1 MYPHE
6 NWDYH
11 DYRDSHIKNY
21 IPAMEELVRRG
32 YWVLRMGSVVKEPL
46 DIKNP
51 RIIDYACSQ
60 ERTEFMD
67 LYIYAHCHFAV
78 GVFSG
83 PIDLANSLGKP
94 VAAVNT
100 VPLLGGMSHGY
111 RNTIISPKLLFNES
125 NGRLMTLN
133 EIIDSNCLNYCYS
146 NEFKED
152 GIKLIENESDMITQ
166 LAIEVADRTNGIW
179 RETKIQQ
186 NIQKKFWEI
195 LTNRVKLNRLKG
207 WPEINELD
215 NFKSRTILWKMG
227 AYFLKKHQDLI
238 Q

>member
-1 MYPHE
+1 
-6 NWDYH
+6 
-11 DYRDSHIKNY
+11 
-21 IPAMEELVRRG
+21 
-32 YWVLRMGSVVKEPL
+32 
-46 DIKNP
+46 
-51 RIIDYACSQ
+51 
-60 ERTEFMD
+60 MD

-78 GVFSG
+78 GSFSG

-100 VPLLGGMSHGY
+100 VPLLGGMTHGFQ
-111 RNTIISPKLLFNES
+111 NTIISPKLLFKES

-133 EIIDSNCLNYCYS
+133 EIIDSNCLNYSRS

-166 LAIEVADRTNGIW
+166 LAIEMADRTNGIW
-179 RETKIQQ
+179 RETKVQQ

-195 LTNRVKLNRLKG
+195 LTNRVKLNRLRG

-215 NFKSRTILWKMG
+215 NFKSATILWQMG

-238 Q
+238 K